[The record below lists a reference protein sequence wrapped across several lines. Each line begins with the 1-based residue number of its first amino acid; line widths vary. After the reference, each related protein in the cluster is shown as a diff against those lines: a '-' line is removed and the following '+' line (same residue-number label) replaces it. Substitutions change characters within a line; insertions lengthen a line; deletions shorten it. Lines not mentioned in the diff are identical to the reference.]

1 MKNNSLKGL
10 RGCFILMLSM
20 LFVACF
26 EDNDDNAVSA
36 SQISDFVWKGM
47 NAAYLYKA
55 NVPDLADDR
64 FGNSDEYAS
73 FLNDFET
80 PEDCFESLIYARQT
94 VDKYSWI
101 VDDYI
106 ALEQLFSGTTKSNG
120 MSYGLFAFSSTD
132 ENVYGYVRY
141 VLPNTSAQA
150 ASLERGTLFWGI
162 NGTQLTRANYSSL
175 LSSDSYTLNIGTYN
189 DNGTETDTDDS
200 ISSTEDSVSLTK
212 TTYTANPVFKAE
224 VLNVESETIGYLM
237 YNGFVSDF
245 ENELNAAFGNFNA
258 ANIDHLIVDLRY
270 NPGGSVGTATVLGS
284 LITGQF
290 YDDLFVRLQ
299 YNDDLQATVSNLE
312 SLNYRFTNRLGSGA
326 NLNSLNMLKVYFITS
341 KNSASASE
349 LVINSLTPYLSEAN
363 IKVFGDNTEG
373 KSQASV
379 TLYDSPNFSRSGA
392 NPNHT
397 YALQPLVYITK
408 NSLNVNVPSSGIPP
422 DVQIRERI
430 RNLGQLGDVNEPLLA
445 AVLQDILAS
454 RYSSI
459 NSYPISLIE
468 VDSDQGLQPS
478 LTGMYVT
485 REFQQQ

>member
-1 MKNNSLKGL
+1 MKNISLNSL
-10 RGCFILMLSM
+10 RASVILLLSV
-20 LFVACF
+20 LSVACF

-47 NAAYLYKA
+47 NAVYLYKA
-55 NVPDLADDR
+55 EVPDLADDR
-64 FGNSDEYAS
+64 FANSNDYAS
-73 FLNDFET
+73 FLNSFET
-80 PEDCFESLIYARQT
+80 PEDCFESLVYARQT

-120 MSYGLFAFSSTD
+120 MSYGLFTFSSTD
-132 ENVYGYVRY
+132 DNVYGYVRY

-150 ASLERGTLFWGI
+150 ASMERGMLFWGV
-162 NGTQLTRANYSSL
+162 NGTQLTRSNYSSL
-175 LSSDSYTLNIGTYN
+175 LSSDSYTLNIGIYN
-189 DNGTETDTDDS
+189 DNGTEIDTDDS
-200 ISSTEDSVSLTK
+200 ISTTDTSVSLTK
-212 TTYTANPVFKAE
+212 TIYTANPVFKVE
-224 VLNVESETIGYLM
+224 VLHIDNESIGYLM

-245 ENELNAAFGNFNA
+245 ENDLNAAFGNFNA

-299 YNDDLQATVSNLE
+299 YNDDLQASVSDLE
-312 SLNYRFTNRLGSGA
+312 TLNYRFTDRLDSGA
-326 NLNSLNMLKVYFITS
+326 NLNSLNMPKVYFITS

-349 LVINSLTPYLSEAN
+349 LVINSLTPYLSEPN
-363 IKVFGDNTEG
+363 VKVFGDITEG
-373 KSQASV
+373 KSQASI
-379 TLYDSPNFSRSGA
+379 TLYDSPNFRRSGA

-408 NSLNVNVPSSGIPP
+408 NSLNINVPSTGLSP
-422 DVQIRERI
+422 DVQIKERI

-445 AVLQDILAS
+445 AVLQDILSS
-454 RYSSI
+454 RQSVPNDYQSS
-459 NSYPISLIE
+459 LLE
-468 VDSDQGLQPS
+468 VDSDNGLLPFS
-478 LTGMYVT
+478 TGMYVN
-485 REFQQQ
+485 REFEKE